1 MNKQIEGLCYDYCLT
16 LGDIISIWL
25 MMIRNPNYTVTK
37 DIFTLLCLLNK
48 LIVLLLELY
57 IRLERFERADRDGL
71 SKLLSPTGEDY
82 LLAKFKLIIIYK
94 IYIYI

>member
-37 DIFTLLCLLNK
+37 DIF
-48 LIVLLLELY
+48 Y
-57 IRLERFERADRDGL
+57 IIMPLKQINCAFA
-71 SKLLSPTGEDY
+71 
-82 LLAKFKLIIIYK
+82 
-94 IYIYI
+94 